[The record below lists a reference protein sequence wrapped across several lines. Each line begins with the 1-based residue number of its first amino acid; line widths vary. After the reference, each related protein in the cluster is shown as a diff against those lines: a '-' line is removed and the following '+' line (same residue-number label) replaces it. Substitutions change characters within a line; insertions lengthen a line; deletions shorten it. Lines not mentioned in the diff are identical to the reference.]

1 MNKVICFT
9 IDVEQDF
16 GGLLVSDVYFGKKD
30 LPNLERIVKKYN
42 LKLTAFA
49 TGKTLEENPDILES
63 LKSMKAEIEQHSYS
77 HQIGHQS
84 KIEDIEK
91 GVETHEQLL
100 GSKPMGYRA
109 PLGIITKKEALF
121 LEKKGIK
128 FDSSIFPTLFP
139 GRFNRL
145 RFPAV
150 PFVIKES
157 SLVEIPFSVVP
168 KVRIPISLSF
178 MQLLG
183 LDTFKFFFKLF
194 DIPQLIIYDFHIYEL
209 GKLPSYG
216 GLPTIPKFG
225 YFRAQRMYTD
235 PANVFEEF
243 VKYIILSKGY
253 ESKYMID
260 IYKEIKPKVFSWS
273 WNGD

>member
-16 GGLLVSDVYFGKKD
+16 GGLLVKDVYFGKRD
-30 LPNLERIVKKYN
+30 LLKLETIVRKYN

-49 TGKTLEENPDILES
+49 TGKTLEENPDVLDS
-63 LKSMKAEIEQHSYS
+63 LKSMRAEIEQHSYS
-77 HQIGHQS
+77 HPIGHQS
-84 KIEDIEK
+84 KIEDIKK
-91 GVETHEQLL
+91 GLETHEQLL
-100 GSKPMGYRA
+100 GCKPLGYRA

-121 LEKKGIK
+121 LEKMGIK

-139 GRFNRL
+139 GRYNRL
-145 RFPAV
+145 RFPV
-150 PFVIKES
+150 IPFMIRES
-157 SLVEIPFSVVP
+157 NLIEIPFSVVP
-168 KVRIPISLSF
+168 KLRIPISLSF

-183 LDTFKFFFKLF
+183 LNTFKLFFKFFHL
-194 DIPQLIIYDFHIYEL
+194 PQLIIYDFHIYEL
-209 GKLPSYG
+209 GKLPSYV

-225 YFRAQRMYTD
+225 YYRAQRMHSN

-253 ESKYMID
+253 ESKYMEEV
-260 IYKEIKPKVFSWS
+260 YNEIKPTAFTWS
-273 WNGD
+273 WTGD